1 MSGTDAGGDT
11 VHDAGQ
17 WTANP
22 RAYSAGKQYTER
34 FNTGVFGP
42 HLTGPLTGDEGRPG
56 AVRVGDTF
64 TAYLPLFSDGA
75 GHVGDSRYRKA
86 RSTLYAGGTKIFAAN
101 TDLTDI
107 SYELPAAQRT
117 YRLTTDVSRPTALS
131 SVSTRVAAEW
141 TFTSAHVTGAGQR
154 LPLSVVRF
162 TPRLTKQSTAR
173 AGTRFSVPFTVEGAA
188 TARTARKLAFSVS
201 YDDGR
206 TWQPAKAVN
215 GKRLDL
221 RHPAK
226 AGTVSLRATLTDAAG
241 NTLKQTIHRAY
252 RIAK

>member
-1 MSGTDAGGDT
+1 VGE
-11 VHDAGQ
+11 AGQ
-17 WTANP
+17 WIAKP
-22 RAYSAGKQYTER
+22 RSYSAGRQYTER

-42 HLTGPLTGDEGRPG
+42 HLTGPLTDGEDRPG

-64 TAYLPLFSDGA
+64 LAYLPLFSDGA
-75 GHVGDSRYRKA
+75 GHIGDSRYSRA
-86 RSTLYAGGTKIFAAN
+86 RSTLYAGGTRVVAVD
-101 TDLTDI
+101 TPLTGV
-107 SYELPAAQRT
+107 SYELPAAKRSL
-117 YRLTTDVSRPTALS
+117 RLTTDVSRPTTLS
-131 SVSTRVAAEW
+131 SVSTRVTAEW
-141 TFTSAHVTGAGQR
+141 TFTSAHVTDVGQR

-162 TPRLTKQSTAR
+162 TPRLSMESTAK

-206 TWQPAKAVN
+206 TWHPAKAVD

-226 AGTVSLRATLTDAAG
+226 AGAVSLRVTLTDAAG

-252 RIAK
+252 RTVK